1 MASKV
6 SEKNATRYVSDL
18 TARGMSKASAILK
31 NLNSKVIYGKYST
44 QGEAYNVRNKLAQQN
59 EFKDCWVMELNN

>member
-1 MASKV
+1 
-6 SEKNATRYVSDL
+6 
-18 TARGMSKASAILK
+18 MSLISLHILK